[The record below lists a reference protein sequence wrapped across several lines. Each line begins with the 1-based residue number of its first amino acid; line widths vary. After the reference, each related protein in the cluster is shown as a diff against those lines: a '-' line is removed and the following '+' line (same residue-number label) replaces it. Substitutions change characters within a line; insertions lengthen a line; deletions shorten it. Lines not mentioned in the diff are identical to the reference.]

1 MLVTGRQSLIIWLS
15 TTRITVA
22 APSWSSKRKRDLFV
36 DGCEWSDNVDCSSII
51 WLLLR
56 SLLLFVKQSENNI
69 GNISSGA
76 LAAETPNAEE
86 SWENTLRP
94 PLPLFH
100 PTLVIILRIMANA
113 LNLSVIS
120 RVARRC
126 GMRSASIHSRGCPLT
141 SLDASVSSRRHRC
154 SQRVAGDGRL
164 TLQATYSA
172 ALYIYAYF

>member
-1 MLVTGRQSLIIWLS
+1 MLVTGRHSLIIWLS

-36 DGCEWSDNVDCSSII
+36 DGCGWSDDVDCSSII

-100 PTLVIILRIMANA
+100 PTPVIILRIMANPPKPIGDLTNSA
-113 LNLSVIS
+113 TMRNAICFDSFKGMPPYIIRRVSIS
-120 RVARRC
+120 
-126 GMRSASIHSRGCPLT
+126 
-141 SLDASVSSRRHRC
+141 
-154 SQRVAGDGRL
+154 
-164 TLQATYSA
+164 
-172 ALYIYAYF
+172 